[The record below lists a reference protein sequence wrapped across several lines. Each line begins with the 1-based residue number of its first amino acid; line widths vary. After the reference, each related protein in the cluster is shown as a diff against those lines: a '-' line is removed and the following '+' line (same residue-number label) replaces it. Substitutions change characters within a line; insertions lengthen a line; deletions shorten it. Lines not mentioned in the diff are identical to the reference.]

1 MKIEINYETFKDWKN
16 IYTRDSITAELWN
29 KIEESQRK
37 ESIIRDKDT
46 MIDDLFEQID
56 KLKIRLKKL
65 RKASK

>member
-1 MKIEINYETFKDWKN
+1 MKIEMNYETFKDWKN